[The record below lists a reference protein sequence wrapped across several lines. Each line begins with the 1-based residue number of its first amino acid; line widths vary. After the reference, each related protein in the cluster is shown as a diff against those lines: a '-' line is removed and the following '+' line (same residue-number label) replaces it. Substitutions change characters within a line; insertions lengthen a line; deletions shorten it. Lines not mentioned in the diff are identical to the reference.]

1 MKSYFELLKK
11 HIETNPPN
19 YGESDIHSILE
30 MLWNT
35 YCQHNQLDSVHI
47 KDGFAEL
54 YCHMKEV
61 AIPDMDGVID
71 TVCAL
76 CWEHEKTGFVEG
88 GRLEFGWHRNCAI
101 KIRLC
106 SRQQSFH

>member
-1 MKSYFELLKK
+1 MKNDYDLLKA
-11 HIETNPPN
+11 HIETEPPN

-35 YCQHNQLDSVHI
+35 YCQHNQLDSEQI
-47 KDGFAEL
+47 NAGFAEL
-54 YCHMKEV
+54 YQHMKDV

-71 TVCAL
+71 TVCTL

-88 GRLEFGWHRNCAI
+88 VKVGVRLEQE
-101 KIRLC
+101 LC
-106 SRQQSFH
+106 EQNTPL

>member
-1 MKSYFELLKK
+1 M
-11 HIETNPPN
+11 
-19 YGESDIHSILE
+19 
-30 MLWNT
+30 
-35 YCQHNQLDSVHI
+35 HI

-71 TVCAL
+71 TVCTL

-88 GRLEFGWHRNCAI
+88 VKVG
-101 KIRLC
+101 IRLAQEL
-106 SRQQSFH
+106 SEYNTPLQPTEIFPSMRTSFNNR

>member
-1 MKSYFELLKK
+1 MKSFY
-11 HIETNPPN
+11 ETLENHVEAHPPN
-19 YGESDIHSILE
+19 YGESHIHSILE

-35 YCQHNQLDSVHI
+35 YCQHNQLDSEQI
-47 KDGFAEL
+47 KTGFSEL
-54 YCHMKEV
+54 YQHMKDV

-88 GRLEFGWHRNCAI
+88 VKVGVRLARE
-101 KIRLC
+101 L
-106 SRQQSFH
+106 SD

>member
-1 MKSYFELLKK
+1 MKTYYDTLKT
-11 HIETNPPN
+11 HIEANPPN
-19 YGESDIHSILE
+19 YGNSDIHSLLE

-35 YCQHNQLDSVHI
+35 YCQHNQLDSVQI

-54 YCHMKEV
+54 YNHMKSV

-71 TVCAL
+71 TVCRL

-88 GRLEFGWHRNCAI
+88 I
-101 KIRLC
+101 KVGIRLFEEL
-106 SRQQSFH
+106 SG